1 MKLSLV
7 VPCFNEQGNVPL
19 FYEAVKNDF
28 SAAGFDYEIVFV
40 NDGSKDD
47 TAGEL
52 KKLLDGDI
60 PVKIVNFS
68 RNFGKES
75 AMYAGLREA
84 KGDYVTIIDADLQ
97 QRPAIALEMVNML
110 ENEPEYDCIA
120 AFQESRKENG
130 LMVFLKNGF
139 YKTVNKFT
147 DTEFMQGASDF
158 RTFRRPMVNAILE
171 MKEYF
176 RFSKGLFSWV
186 GFNTKFVPYI
196 AEDRATG
203 TSKWNIRKLF
213 AYALEGIIS
222 FTTAPLRLPV
232 YTGILSIIAAFIYLI
247 VKIVLRFALHDPITA
262 ESIIIFLLVF
272 FSGAVL
278 MSLGVIGEYLAKT
291 YVQTKDRP
299 IYIAKEILTNEKE
312 AQ

>member
-40 NDGSKDD
+40 NDGSRDG
-47 TAGEL
+47 TLEEL
-52 KKLLDGDI
+52 RKLLDGDI

-120 AFQESRKENG
+120 AYQESRKEKG

-139 YKTVNKFT
+139 YKTVNRFT

-158 RTFRRPMVNAILE
+158 RTFRRPMVDAIVD

-186 GFNTKFVPYI
+186 GFNTKFVPYVV
-196 AEDRATG
+196 EDRATG

-222 FTTAPLRLPV
+222 FTTAPLRLPL
-232 YTGILSIIAAFIYLI
+232 YTGILSVIAAFIYLI

-262 ESIIIFLLVF
+262 ESVIIFLLVF
-272 FSGAVL
+272 FAGLLL
-278 MSLGVIGEYLAKT
+278 MSLGAIGEYLAKT
-291 YVQTKDRP
+291 YIQTKERP

-312 AQ
+312 A